1 MEYDTHLL
9 PPSQTVVVRAYTD
22 DTDDQ
27 ILAELQPRFIV
38 MFEPNFYF
46 VRRIE
51 VSLSSGYGCREVSGY
66 FCKKKNSVHLFT
78 VSDAD
83 ETISRAETR

>member
-1 MEYDTHLL
+1 MDYDMHYGLL
-9 PPSQTVVVRAYTD
+9 VPSQTVVVRAYTD

-38 MFEPNFYF
+38 MFEPNLDF

-51 VSLSSGYGCREVSGY
+51 VSPSS
-66 FCKKKNSVHLFT
+66 KNDWHP
-78 VSDAD
+78 
-83 ETISRAETR
+83 